1 MVLLIYIWKAIGDGF
16 KFSFGIN
23 WIKAFGR
30 HRTYMY
36 VYMQT
41 QKSNSSSMLDHP
53 LDDDDAEDEEDD
65 DADDA
70 EDDVDD
76 DDETL
81 PSQS

>member
-1 MVLLIYIWKAIGDGF
+1 
-16 KFSFGIN
+16 
-23 WIKAFGR
+23 
-30 HRTYMY
+30 MY

-53 LDDDDAEDEEDD
+53 LDDDDAEDEED
-65 DADDA
+65 A